1 MSNKTITLLQL
12 YPRDMNIY
20 GDWGNTLVLK
30 KRLEWHGY
38 NVTLLEY
45 NPGDIFPKEVDLIV
59 GGGGQDSGQSK
70 IGEDLL
76 AIGPTLTKLANDGVP
91 MLMICGLYQQFGHF
105 FKTKDGHIIKGIGIL
120 DIETVGGDERM
131 IGNIVTSNDEFGMLI
146 GYENHS
152 GQTTLGPDALP
163 LGTVIR
169 GAGNNGK
176 DETEGARYKNVIGT
190 YMHGSI
196 LPKNPKL
203 ADWLIEQAVTRKYGD
218 FTPTVIEDRFAEKAR
233 DVAARRPR

>member
-1 MSNKTITLLQL
+1 
-12 YPRDMNIY
+12 
-20 GDWGNTLVLK
+20 
-30 KRLEWHGY
+30 
-38 NVTLLEY
+38 
-45 NPGDIFPKEVDLIV
+45 
-59 GGGGQDSGQSK
+59 
-70 IGEDLL
+70 
-76 AIGPTLTKLANDGVP
+76 
-91 MLMICGLYQQFGHF
+91 
-105 FKTKDGHIIKGIGIL
+105 
-120 DIETVGGDERM
+120 M